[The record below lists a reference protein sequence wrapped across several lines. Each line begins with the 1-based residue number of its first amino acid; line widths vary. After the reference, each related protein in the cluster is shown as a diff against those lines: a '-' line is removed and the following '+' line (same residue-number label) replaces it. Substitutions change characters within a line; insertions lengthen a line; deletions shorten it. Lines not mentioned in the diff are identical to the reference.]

1 MIPEKSVQGDKKLIV
16 EALKLK
22 DINNINNKNLI
33 SIVGS
38 DKIIKFR
45 QFY

>member
-1 MIPEKSVQGDKKLIV
+1 MILEKISFGDKKSII
-16 EALKLK
+16 EALKLE

-33 SIVGS
+33 STRED